1 MCCVGEKQEEDPFT
15 PGFDRFK
22 HISRHFEETGEWL
35 WRGYFTKPDGRLDLR
50 VPVPKEPM
58 SWFISAF
65 SVSRTKGFGISRRP
79 TRVSYTKSEI
89 GVALEMIR
97 R

>member
-1 MCCVGEKQEEDPFT
+1 MTEDPFT
-15 PGFDRFK
+15 PGFERFK

-35 WRGYFTKPDGRLDLR
+35 WKGYFTKPDGRLDLR

-65 SVSRTKGFGISRRP
+65 SVSRDNGLGITRRP
-79 TRVSYTKSEI
+79 TRVRK
-89 GVALEMIR
+89 ALRFLILVVSGQWSGQF
-97 R
+97 